1 MFFNNRTSN
10 ASRCLFGALKRP
22 SVRTPAEPRASKGRL
37 ARHYKLTRPRYMQLK
52 IFLEDLNE
60 DAIERIR
67 WVLRYELGEEQGM
80 APETIS
86 DEQVEDYLNRHNA
99 GIPIEL

>member
-1 MFFNNRTSN
+1 
-10 ASRCLFGALKRP
+10 
-22 SVRTPAEPRASKGRL
+22 
-37 ARHYKLTRPRYMQLK
+37 MQLK

-60 DAIERIR
+60 DTIERIR
-67 WVLRYELGEEQGM
+67 WVLRYELGEEQGID
-80 APETIS
+80 PETIS